1 MLETFGKAVGAEK
14 QIKKAIE
21 IFKLNEKENS
31 VYHSIKAIETFLKKF
46 PLIHKEVGKIISKS
60 DRLNKDLRKLAGL
73 DISKRNYNKKW
84 RLLKRIEIRLQ
95 KFIHESKK
103 IELQKIAKH
112 GLSHTIS
119 FEGFSKDLNTACF
132 IAYFNAK
139 SNLRSTFTNQSQER
153 PFDDM

>member
-1 MLETFGKAVGAEK
+1 
-14 QIKKAIE
+14 
-21 IFKLNEKENS
+21 LNKVS
-31 VYHSIKAIETFLKKF
+31 
-46 PLIHKEVGKIISKS
+46 PLIHKEVGENNFKS

-119 FEGFSKDLNTACF
+119 FEGFSQDLNTACF

-139 SNLRSTFTNQSQER
+139 SNLRSVFTNQSQDR
-153 PFDDM
+153 PFDEICEMLFNRCKQNPDSQTGRQFPTAIPTKKYYSI